1 MEIKTFGK
9 LKTLMAHEL
18 ETKSERRIA
27 ALKRLFQYQTI
38 SERYA
43 GKTHFV
49 NGEGFNKADAP
60 TLTSLL
66 IEYNNK
72 GKLTE
77 KQHKLLYFK
86 LKKYAGQLCRISINK
101 KLIQKVD
108 GKYIWCP
115 RLRAE
120 SKKIKTKQEIAIV
133 AKEWINGQTFFKIGQ
148 YEILPERFFN
158 ADVSNF

>member
-1 MEIKTFGK
+1 MEIKTFGQ

-18 ETKSERRIA
+18 ETKPERRIA

-86 LKKYAGQLCRISINK
+86 LKKYAGQLCRISINE

-108 GKYIWCP
+108 GKYIWGP

-120 SKKIKTKQEIAIV
+120 SKKIKTKQEIALA
-133 AKEWINGQTFFKIGQ
+133 AKEWING
-148 YEILPERFFN
+148 
-158 ADVSNF
+158 